1 MRDATK
7 LALGLGAV
15 GLLAAGAAGAASSA
29 PRRVRREVKPSVYAR
44 EHAQQLAQRAMGPLG
59 AALRDFVPR
68 VWSGVPISAV
78 LGFTAIGG
86 ADEDTC
92 GAPDQEFHEVGEFQ
106 TPAGLCSGPAPNP
119 DPRAP
124 WNQWGAAANTSFVRG
139 LLGRPATMVAGG
151 WRGAAATRDRAAVG
165 LYNLLAGLRA
175 FSSDSRRELRRVRRE
190 RAQLAPRELGGQWA
204 AACAFAA
211 FSAGPAGA
219 ARAWSRYVDELA
231 PLDERARF
239 AALIRAVARDVAA
252 GVSFQPP
259 ANHPNPAHT
268 TLRTWQKLA
277 AGAALEAAGGGV
289 ASAWYVLPTE
299 VELEAAVV
307 RGAQGT

>member
-44 EHAQQLAQRAMGPLG
+44 EHAQQLAQRATGPLG

-175 FSSDSRRELRRVRRE
+175 FSSDSP
-190 RAQLAPRELGGQWA
+190 QLAPRELGGQWA

-219 ARAWSRYVDELA
+219 ARAWSRYVAELA

-239 AALIRAVARDVAA
+239 DALVRAVARDVAA

-299 VELEAAVV
+299 VDLEAAVV